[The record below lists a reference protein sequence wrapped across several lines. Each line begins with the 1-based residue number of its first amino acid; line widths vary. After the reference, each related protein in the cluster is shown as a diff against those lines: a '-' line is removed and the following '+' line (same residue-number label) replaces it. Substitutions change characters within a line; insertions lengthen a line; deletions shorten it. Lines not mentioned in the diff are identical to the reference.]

1 MTSDTADRFTNLVD
15 EARSEDAVEVAIEAF
30 WAVMVEKY
38 PEIKSG
44 DFDPWMEHLMIQQA
58 SEWLEHWLDCNAD
71 RCEDCGKKILSV
83 KDACFEMA
91 NMTCVSCFS
100 KKQPV

>member
-1 MTSDTADRFTNLVD
+1 MTSDTTDRFTSLVD
-15 EARSEDAVEVAIEAF
+15 AARTEDAVEAALEAF

-44 DFDPWMEHLMIQQA
+44 DYDPFMYGIMVQQA
-58 SEWLEHWLDCNAD
+58 GEWLEHWLNCNAD

-91 NMTCVSCFS
+91 NMTCTSCFS
-100 KKQPV
+100 KKQLV